1 MQNMPSRFLEFFRLE
16 RKRASSGLSVP
27 ELERWTKL
35 KQEIEHHRQKTQ
47 GGQETAGPKRDERR
61 SPRVPTTLHC
71 SYSSTSDFE
80 DAIITNLSAG
90 GVFISTSSPLPIGET
105 VRLQLHVGSSKDS
118 IEVQA
123 VVVSINT
130 GPKLDAAA
138 TGMGLR
144 FSRMSSEI
152 VKEVHDL
159 YEREL
164 EREVGRRQGI
174 GSRMRSAS

>member
-27 ELERWTKL
+27 ELERWIKL
-35 KQEIEHHRQKTQ
+35 KREIDHHRHQAQ
-47 GGQETAGPKRDERR
+47 GGQGPSPKREQRE
-61 SPRVPTTLHC
+61 SPRVPTKLHC
-71 SYSSTSDFE
+71 SYESSSDFE
-80 DAIITNLSAG
+80 DAIITNISAG

-105 VRLQLHVGSSKDS
+105 LQLHLHVGSSKDS

-123 VVVSINT
+123 VVVSINA
-130 GPKLDAAA
+130 GHELDAAT

-164 EREVGRRQGI
+164 EREAGERGGPGNRL
-174 GSRMRSAS
+174 RSAS

>member
-1 MQNMPSRFLEFFRLE
+1 MQNMPSRFLESFRLE

-27 ELERWTKL
+27 ELERWAKL

-47 GGQETAGPKRDERR
+47 GGQTAEPKPEQRS
-61 SPRVPTTLHC
+61 SPRVPTRLHC
-71 SYSSTSDFE
+71 SYASTSDFE

-105 VRLQLHVGSSKDS
+105 VQLHLHVASSEDS

-123 VVVSINT
+123 VVVSTNS
-130 GPKLDAAA
+130 GHKLDAAA
-138 TGMGLR
+138 TGMSLR
-144 FSRMSSEI
+144 FSRMNSEI

-164 EREVGRRQGI
+164 EREACERKGA
-174 GSRMRSAS
+174 GSRLRSAS

>member
-35 KQEIEHHRQKTQ
+35 KQEIDHHRQKTQ
-47 GGQETAGPKRDERR
+47 GEQAPRPDREQRS
-61 SPRVPTTLHC
+61 SPRIHTKLHC
-71 SYSSTSDFE
+71 SYASTSDFE

-105 VRLQLHVGSSKDS
+105 VQLHLHVGSSKDS

-123 VVVSINT
+123 IVVSTNA
-130 GPKLDAAA
+130 GHKLDAAA
-138 TGMGLR
+138 MGMGLR

-164 EREVGRRQGI
+164 EREAGELKGAGNRL
-174 GSRMRSAS
+174 RSAS